1 MKNKVLYIIVLAFV
15 ILSLWSTENLTE
27 DQVMMLMKEELE
39 FTNEL
44 LQTQQIT
51 SRIITLKQETLTRKT
66 GQMLQDFERLKELAN
81 RDEMLDEQ
89 SLKQAQS
96 ELDDLKSSTASISS
110 EIQDFVT
117 EMQSANDK
125 RKSNYARL
133 ITLAENIIRLVSN
146 DASTAV
152 PIELSQQM
160 HTSLERLK
168 KAYQQDS
175 FDNQAFNSFVDAF
188 GTYAEILSRSGAD
201 ITLIQI
207 YAQQLRLIGQNIDEY
222 NKQYASFQQAMYEYQ
237 AMLAAQEEANL
248 ELAKELERI
257 NQYQEERYF
266 REFIFFDSGRVEIKQ
281 DYIDVMKQ
289 FADEFRD
296 YQDHEF
302 FIIGY
307 SDSDPIRG
315 KLARTYPSN
324 WELSLARATAVA
336 RYLIEKL
343 DISAAQIVIVGR
355 GEYKPFFEDGVLD
368 KTKSRRVEIKIEK
381 IK

>member
-168 KAYQQDS
+168 TAYQQDS